1 MGSFKDIGCMGGKC
15 PETDGIDVEDFAGYL
30 NDSADAVVRELIKDT
45 FSSPRTGAFLVRF
58 LLSARRAAKKREAG
72 ERVGEHIP
80 PFLIASITR
89 NCNLRCAGCYDQK
102 RACAHRADDL
112 TANEWHS
119 IFEQARSLGISFILL
134 AGGEPML
141 RPDVLTAAASTR
153 DILFPVFTNGT
164 MLDGAGMELFDA
176 NRNLLPVLSVE
187 GGEAETD
194 ERRGAGVYQKLMA
207 AMDGL
212 KSRGIPFGTSITVTA
227 ENLQKVSG
235 KAFVNDLHERGAR
248 AVVYVEYVPVDGND
262 RLAPDEAARM
272 ELERALQELRASFG
286 MLFLSFPGDEAALG
300 GCLAAGR
307 GFFHIAS
314 DGAAEPC
321 PFAPHSDMTLRD
333 HTLREALK
341 SPLFQRLQEGN
352 LLNIPHTGGCALF
365 PKNNLLA
372 QMAEN

>member
-1 MGSFKDIGCMGGKC
+1 M
-15 PETDGIDVEDFAGYL
+15 EDFARTL
-30 NDSADAVVRELIKDT
+30 NDGADAVVRELIKDT
-45 FSSPRTGAFLVRF
+45 FASPRTGAFLVRF
-58 LLSARRAAKKREAG
+58 LMSARRAAKKREAG
-72 ERVGEHIP
+72 ERTGDHIP

-89 NCNLRCAGCYDQK
+89 NCNLRCAGCYDRK

-112 TANEWHS
+112 NADAWRS
-119 IFEQARSLGISFILL
+119 VFEQARSLGVSFILL
-134 AGGEPML
+134 AGGEPMM
-141 RPDVLTAAASTR
+141 RPDVLAAAASVK
-153 DILFPVFTNGT
+153 DILFPIFTNGT
-164 MLDGAGMELFDA
+164 MLDGAGMDLFDA
-176 NRNLLPVLSVE
+176 NRNLLPILSVE

-194 ERRGAGVYQKLMA
+194 ARRGAGVYKKLTD
-207 AMDGL
+207 AMEGL
-212 KSRGIPFGTSITVTA
+212 KARGIPFGASITVTA
-227 ENLQKVSG
+227 ENLAEVSG
-235 KAFVNDLHERGAR
+235 KAFVRDLHERGAR
-248 AVVYVEYVPVDGND
+248 AAVYVEYVPVDGD
-262 RLAPDEAARM
+262 DQLAPDEAHRQA
-272 ELERALQELRASFG
+272 LEHALQELRASFG

-365 PKNNLLA
+365 SKNDLVARLSGFA
-372 QMAEN
+372 GQ